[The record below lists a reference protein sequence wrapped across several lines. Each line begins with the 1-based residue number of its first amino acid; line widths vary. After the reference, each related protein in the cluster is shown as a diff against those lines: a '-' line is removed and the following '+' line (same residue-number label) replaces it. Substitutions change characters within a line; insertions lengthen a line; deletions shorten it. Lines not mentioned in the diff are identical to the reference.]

1 MGVSPASNLLQQKFI
16 PPWFY
21 TLILPPLKDLKGSYP
36 HPLIIMFPNICR
48 CPSFSTLSP
57 RSSFISWPMFTLSP
71 RFALVPL
78 LFPMLFRMF
87 PFDFSTMSTR
97 IFCNFPQ
104 VFPTHV
110 SHISRIF
117 HGFFMISN
125 HFYAIFGPVPSPS
138 SPHLRNVP
146 AAELMQFDWDD
157 WGIGNSPVPRVA
169 WLGTGLFF
177 GGKTIG
183 SHGKTWE
190 IWDVDGD

>member
-1 MGVSPASNLLQQKFI
+1 MPVIFHIVPTLLIHQL
-16 PPWFY
+16 
-21 TLILPPLKDLKGSYP
+21 TNV
-36 HPLIIMFPNICR
+36 HPFSTFRSCATPFPNA
-48 CPSFSTLSP
+48 FSHVSL
-57 RSSFISWPMFTLSP
+57 
-71 RFALVPL
+71 RFFNYVHPH
-78 LFPMLFRMF
+78 
-87 PFDFSTMSTR
+87 
-97 IFCNFPQ
+97 FCNFPQ

-177 GGKTIG
+177 GGKPLEATEKL
-183 SHGKTWE
+183 GKFGMLMV
-190 IWDVDGD
+190 INGD